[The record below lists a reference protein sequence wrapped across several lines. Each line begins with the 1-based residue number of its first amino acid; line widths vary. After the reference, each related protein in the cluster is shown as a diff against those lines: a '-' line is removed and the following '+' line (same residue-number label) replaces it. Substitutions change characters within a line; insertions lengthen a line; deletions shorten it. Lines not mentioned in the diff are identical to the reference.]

1 MRPRYAI
8 ALLTVFLLGVAIG
21 GYVFSRSLPRSFLAI
36 TECAQQCLRPSELAG
51 LLVSAGI
58 QRMPTALPRVEYE
71 SDKCI
76 AIAHPSPETRIHLVL
91 FPKRDIKNIGALS
104 VGDAPY
110 VLDCFAMVREI
121 SERTQIKHYR
131 LLTNGPARQHVA
143 YLHFHFMAK

>member
-8 ALLTVFLLGVAIG
+8 ALLAVFLLGVAIG
-21 GYVFSRSLPRSFLAI
+21 GYVFSRSLPRSFLAV
-36 TECAQQCLRPSELAG
+36 TECAQQCFRPSELAG

-58 QRMPTALPRVEYE
+58 QRMPAALPRVELE

-76 AIAHPSPETRIHLVL
+76 AIAHPTPETRIHLVL
-91 FPKRDIKNIGALS
+91 FPKRDIKNIGTLS

-121 SERTQIKHYR
+121 AKRTQIKNYR

-143 YLHFHFMAK
+143 YLHFHFMAR